1 MIVKP
6 YSSQNMDDVIDLWNR
21 CNLLRSWNDPKKDIK
36 RKIKVNPEL
45 FLLGFIDNR
54 LIATVVG
61 GYDGH
66 RGWINYLAV
75 DPAYKQR
82 GFGKQIMEAVE
93 EKIGALGCPKINIQV
108 RADNKDTP
116 TFYESIGYKIDK
128 VVSIGKRLEED

>member
-54 LIATVVG
+54 LLATVVG

-108 RADNKDTP
+108 RADNKDTLK
-116 TFYESIGYKIDK
+116 FYESIGYKIDK

>member
-93 EKIGALGCPKINIQV
+93 EKIGGLGCPKINIQV
-108 RADNKDTP
+108 RADNKDTLK
-116 TFYESIGYKIDK
+116 FYESIGYKIDK

>member
-36 RKIKVNPEL
+36 RKLKVNPEL
-45 FLLGFIDNR
+45 FLLGFIDNK

-66 RGWINYLAV
+66 RGWINFLAV
-75 DPAYKQR
+75 DPAYMQR
-82 GFGKQIMEAVE
+82 GFGKQILEAVE
-93 EKIGALGCPKINIQV
+93 EKIRALGCPKINIQV
-108 RADNKDTP
+108 RTDNKDILK
-116 TFYESIGYKIDK
+116 FYESNGYKMDK
-128 VVSIGKRLEED
+128 VVSMGKRLEED

>member
-1 MIVKP
+1 
-6 YSSQNMDDVIDLWNR
+6 MDDVIDLWNR

-36 RKIKVNPEL
+36 RKLKVNPEL
-45 FLLGFIDNR
+45 FLLGFIDNKV
-54 LIATVVG
+54 IATVVG

-75 DPAYKQR
+75 DPAYKQS

-108 RADNKDTP
+108 RADNKDTLK
-116 TFYESIGYKIDK
+116 FYKDIGYKIDK

>member
-1 MIVKP
+1 
-6 YSSQNMDDVIDLWNR
+6 MDDVIDLWNR

-36 RKIKVNPEL
+36 RKLKVNPEL

-75 DPAYKQR
+75 DPAYMQK
-82 GFGKQIMEAVE
+82 GFGKQMMEVVE

-108 RADNKDTP
+108 RADNEDTLK
-116 TFYESIGYKIDK
+116 FYESIGYKMDK
-128 VVSIGKRLEED
+128 VVSMGKRLEED

>member
-36 RKIKVNPEL
+36 RKLKVNPEL
-45 FLLGFIDNR
+45 FLLGFIDNK

-75 DPAYKQR
+75 DPAYMQR
-82 GFGKQIMEAVE
+82 GFGKQILEAVE
-93 EKIGALGCPKINIQV
+93 EKIRALGCPKINIQV
-108 RADNKDTP
+108 RTDNKDILK
-116 TFYESIGYKIDK
+116 FYESNGYKMDK
-128 VVSIGKRLEED
+128 VVSMGKRLEED

>member
-1 MIVKP
+1 VIVKP

-75 DPAYKQR
+75 DPAYKQS

-108 RADNKDTP
+108 RADNKDTLK
-116 TFYESIGYKIDK
+116 FYESIGYKIDK

>member
-1 MIVKP
+1 
-6 YSSQNMDDVIDLWNR
+6 MDDVIDLWNR

-108 RADNKDTP
+108 RADNKDTLK
-116 TFYESIGYKIDK
+116 FYESIGYKIDK

>member
-108 RADNKDTP
+108 RADNKDTLK
-116 TFYESIGYKIDK
+116 FYESIGYKIDK

>member
-108 RADNKDTP
+108 RTDNKDTLK
-116 TFYESIGYKIDK
+116 FYESIGYKIDK

>member
-1 MIVKP
+1 VIVKP

-36 RKIKVNPEL
+36 RKLKVNPEL
-45 FLLGFIDNR
+45 FLLGFIDNKV
-54 LIATVVG
+54 IATVVG

-66 RGWINYLAV
+66 RGCINYLAV
-75 DPAYKQR
+75 DPAYKQS

-108 RADNKDTP
+108 RADNKDTLK
-116 TFYESIGYKIDK
+116 FYKSIGYKIDK

>member
-1 MIVKP
+1 VIVKP

-108 RADNKDTP
+108 RADNKDTLK
-116 TFYESIGYKIDK
+116 FYESIGYKIDK

>member
-1 MIVKP
+1 VIVKP

-36 RKIKVNPEL
+36 RKLKVNPEL
-45 FLLGFIDNR
+45 FLLGFIDNKV
-54 LIATVVG
+54 IATVVG

-75 DPAYKQR
+75 DPAYKQS

-108 RADNKDTP
+108 RADNKDTLK
-116 TFYESIGYKIDK
+116 FYKDIGYKIDK